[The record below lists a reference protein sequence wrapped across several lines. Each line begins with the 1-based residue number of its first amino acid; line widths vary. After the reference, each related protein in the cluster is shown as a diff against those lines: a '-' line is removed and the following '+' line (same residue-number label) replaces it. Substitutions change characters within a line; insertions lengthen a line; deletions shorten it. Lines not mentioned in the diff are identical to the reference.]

1 MQTRLSNILLYY
13 RNTPHSVTKV
23 APSVAL
29 NNRIYVTVKERVTPN
44 FVADVKTKKS
54 PTKLPTFIVGEDVL
68 VRDLRPGQKW
78 LRGIVTE
85 KLAENMY
92 NVYMVDLGTSWRRHV
107 QQMLPYKPYCT
118 RPNLLPSSSKQ
129 HANIDSYNN
138 SNVSHSA
145 LENNNNNLPVV
156 NNETVPVTSFSSLL
170 DDVRLTTSVE
180 SNMNDTPAVVVDEMP
195 VDNQFSRAAS
205 EASSYP
211 AQQPQTVD
219 ENLRPVRRST
229 RICKPPE
236 RYTP

>member
-1 MQTRLSNILLYY
+1 M
-13 RNTPHSVTKV
+13 
-23 APSVAL
+23 
-29 NNRIYVTVKERVTPN
+29 
-44 FVADVKTKKS
+44 
-54 PTKLPTFIVGEDVL
+54 L

-118 RPNLLPSSSKQ
+118 RPNLLPSCSSKQ

-170 DDVRLTTSVE
+170 DDVRLTTSAE
-180 SNMNDTPAVVVDEMP
+180 SDMKDSPAVVVDEMP
-195 VDNQFSRAAS
+195 VDNQLSRAGS
-205 EASSYP
+205 VTSSYP

-229 RICKPPE
+229 RIRKPPE
-236 RYTP
+236 KYSP